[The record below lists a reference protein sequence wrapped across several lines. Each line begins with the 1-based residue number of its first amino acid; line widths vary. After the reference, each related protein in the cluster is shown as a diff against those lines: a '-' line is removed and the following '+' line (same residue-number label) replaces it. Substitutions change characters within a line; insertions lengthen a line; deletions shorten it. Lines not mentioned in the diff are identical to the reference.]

1 MCGIVGY
8 AGKTNV
14 IKNIMTGL
22 KSLEYRGYDSS
33 GIAYL
38 DKNNNIKIY
47 KKVGQ
52 IKNLDQIL
60 NYEDEA
66 SLGISHTRWATHGG
80 VTDTNAHPHNQ
91 GKITLVHNGIIEN
104 YEELKKELEKEG
116 YNFKSSTDS
125 EVAAALI
132 DKLYKENKDMLKTL
146 VILKDKLKGSY
157 AFNII
162 NSDIPNKI
170 YGIRKDVP
178 LIVGVSDH
186 GNMFASDIPAILHV
200 TNKYIVLNNNEIV
213 ELEQDN
219 IKYYNS
225 EGKEITKEVKE
236 YAGTIDS
243 ISKNGYDHFMLKEI
257 NEESEVVKNIL
268 NLYTKNNKIKNIYN
282 IKKYKNIDIVAC
294 GSASFAG
301 QIGKYYIEKYAN
313 IKTEVYYASEYRY
326 QKNFFTKDTLVILIS
341 QSGETADTLAALK
354 LAKENGINTLAIV
367 NRRDSSIARE
377 ADSVIYT
384 EAGIEVAVATTK
396 AYLAQVLILLLLAF
410 KDNNKKTKLLEDLKL
425 LPNLITKYINEYDY
439 SNIAN
444 ILKDKEHIF
453 YLGRGIDYYLSME
466 GSLKLKEI
474 SYIHSEAFQA
484 GELKHGSISLIDKDF
499 GVVSVVTDK
508 TISDKTIS
516 NLKEV
521 SARGAK
527 IITITNIKDN
537 NFADYTILVED
548 YDEIL
553 NPLLVIV
560 PMQMI
565 AYNVAKLRDC
575 DIGKPRNLAKSVTV
589 E

>member
-104 YEELKKELEKEG
+104 YEELKRQLEKEG

-219 IKYYNS
+219 VKYYNS

-243 ISKNGYDHFMLKEI
+243 ISKNGYEHFMLKEI

-268 NLYTKNNKIKNIYN
+268 NLYTKNNKIKDIYN

-301 QIGKYYIEKYAN
+301 QIGQYYMEKYAN
-313 IKTEVYYASEYRY
+313 IKTDVYYASEYRY

-410 KDNNKKTKLLEDLKL
+410 KDNNKETKLLEDLKL

-560 PMQMI
+560 PMQML

-575 DIGKPRNLAKSVTV
+575 DIDKPRNLAKSVTV

>member
-225 EGKEITKEVKE
+225 EGKEITKEVQE

-268 NLYTKNNKIKNIYN
+268 NLYTKNNKIKDIYN

-301 QIGKYYIEKYAN
+301 QIGKYYIERYAN

-326 QKNFFTKDTLVILIS
+326 QKNFFTKDTLVRLIS
-341 QSGETADTLAALK
+341 QSGETADTVAALK

-410 KDNNKKTKLLEDLKL
+410 KDNNKETKLLEDLKL

-439 SNIAN
+439 SNIAK

-560 PMQMI
+560 PMQML
-565 AYNVAKLRDC
+565 AYNVAKLRGC
-575 DIGKPRNLAKSVTV
+575 DIDKPRNLAKSVTV

>member
-1 MCGIVGY
+1 MCDIVGY

-575 DIGKPRNLAKSVTV
+575 DIDKPRNLAKSVTV

>member
-47 KKVGQ
+47 KKEGQ

-80 VTDTNAHPHNQ
+80 VTDNNAHPHNQ

-132 DKLYKENKDMLKTL
+132 DKLYKENKDMLKIL

-268 NLYTKNNKIKNIYN
+268 NLYTKNNKIKDIYN

-301 QIGKYYIEKYAN
+301 QIGKYYIERYAN
-313 IKTEVYYASEYRY
+313 IKTDVYYASEYRY

-354 LAKENGINTLAIV
+354 LAKENGIDTLAIV

-410 KDNNKKTKLLEDLKL
+410 KDNNKETKLLEDLKL
-425 LPNLITKYINEYDY
+425 LPNLITKYINEYNY

-521 SARGAK
+521 AARGAK
-527 IITITNIKDN
+527 IIAITNIKDN
-537 NFADYTILVED
+537 KFADYTILVDD

-560 PMQMI
+560 PMQML
-565 AYNVAKLRDC
+565 AYNVAKLKNC
-575 DIGKPRNLAKSVTV
+575 DIDKPRNLAKSVTV